1 MKVLV
6 TGASGFIGRHCCTQ
20 LSALGY
26 EVHAVSSKSQSD
38 ETVHWHKADLL
49 DSQQSIRLIRNIQPT
64 HLLHLAW
71 CAEPGKYW
79 TSIENYHWVKAS
91 LTLFEEFTESGGKR
105 VVVAGSCAEYDWG
118 YKNYSED
125 TTPLDPATLYGTCK
139 HSLQMML
146 SAYASLNGLSFAW
159 GRVFSIYGPGEHPNR
174 LFASVIRSLLQGQE
188 VNINNGGLIR
198 DYLHVNDVASAFVAL
213 INSDVKGPI
222 NIGSGSGISLKDL
235 AGKIEKKIGIFGC
248 LKLNSNPI
256 TQGGAGTIVAD
267 TQRIKSIGWK
277 PIYNLDTGLEDTIN
291 WFKKN

>member
-1 MKVLV
+1 MKILV

-91 LTLFEEFTESGGKR
+91 LTLFEEFVRSGGKR

-139 HSLQMML
+139 HSLQLML
-146 SAYASLNGLSFAW
+146 SSYAALKGLSFAW
-159 GRVFSIYGPGEHPNR
+159 GRIFSIYGPHEHPDR
-174 LFASVIRSLLQGQE
+174 LCSSVIQALLRSQK
-188 VNINNGGLIR
+188 IKCSNGGLIR
-198 DYLHVNDVASAFVAL
+198 DYLHVSDVASAFAAL
-213 INSDVKGPI
+213 LVSDIQGPV
-222 NIGSGSGISLKDL
+222 NIGSGFGTKLRDIV
-235 AGKIEKKIGIFGC
+235 GKIDEKIGNDGFLEIATKPGS
-248 LKLNSNPI
+248 LNEAPI
-256 TQGGAGTIVAD
+256 IVAD
-267 TQRIKSIGWK
+267 TTRLDNIGWK
-277 PIYNLDTGLEDTIN
+277 PTYDIESGLDHTID
-291 WFKKN
+291 WFRNN